1 MSRYVCKWKLIYT
14 FFIFIVFNNCL
25 LAFASPSLTKQLHTI
40 LKDNLSDSLTPGA
53 VLLISSPDLG
63 TISVAAGL
71 ADKENDISM
80 NITDSFRLASMSKT
94 FLAVTVLKLVAD
106 KQLNLDDHIADLL
119 PDSIDIERI
128 PNGDEVTVQQ
138 LLQMRSGIPN
148 YTDYDSYSDLIDTMA
163 DKEWTPE
170 ECIKLVY
177 DQKPNFKPG
186 TAYEYSNTNYL
197 LLQLIIENLTGE
209 SYAESIKKYILKP
222 LRLKNTYIE
231 KQEFD
236 DDHHYLSTHG
246 YTLEDGKVVDITDYD
261 DGFGLADGGIISTAE
276 DINIFVQAL
285 LKDKILLP
293 PNYLT
298 MMLTFPD
305 DYGFGIGREEINGE
319 IAWSHSG
326 ASSGYQGQYYY
337 FPDQQLTVVI
347 LTNYFGSEIIE
358 DIASQTLSAIDNSE

>member
-1 MSRYVCKWKLIYT
+1 MSCYACNWKLIYA
-14 FFIFIVFNNCL
+14 FFIFIVFNNCPF
-25 LAFASPSLTKQLHTI
+25 AFASPSLTKQLHTI

-53 VLLISSPDLG
+53 VLLISSPDIG
-63 TISVAAGL
+63 TISVAAGF
-71 ADKENDISM
+71 ADKDNKTPM
-80 NITDSFRLASMSKT
+80 NIMDSFRLASMSKT

-106 KQLNLDDHIADLL
+106 KQLNLDDNIADLL

-148 YTDYDSYSDLIDTMA
+148 YTDYASYSDLIDTMV

-186 TAYEYSNTNYL
+186 KDYEYSNTNYL

-209 SYAESIKKYILKP
+209 SYAESIKEYILKP
-222 LRLKNTYIE
+222 LHLKNTYIE

-246 YTLEDGKVVDITDYD
+246 YTLEDGKVVDVTDYD

-276 DINIFVQAL
+276 DINLFVQAL
-285 LKDKILLP
+285 LKDKILLSSS
-293 PNYLT
+293 YLK
-298 MMLTFPD
+298 MMLTFP
-305 DYGFGIGREEINGE
+305 
-319 IAWSHSG
+319 
-326 ASSGYQGQYYY
+326 
-337 FPDQQLTVVI
+337 
-347 LTNYFGSEIIE
+347 
-358 DIASQTLSAIDNSE
+358 